1 MFFLYYSITGHE
13 NPQEIFPYGDP
24 PAPHRKIRQIDPPS
38 PLENPI
44 PSVGVGGGGVR
55 IFSGTAQVICTYT
68 SLFSEYSLKN
78 NDSIAIHFIGKTPLF
93 VFTYKSLL

>member
-1 MFFLYYSITGHE
+1 MFFLCYSITGHE

-24 PAPHRKIRQIDPPS
+24 PAPHWKIRQIDPPS

-44 PSVGVGGGGVR
+44 PSVGGGGEYGY
-55 IFSGTAQVICTYT
+55 FLEPHNVICTYT

-93 VFTYKSLL
+93 VFTYNSLL

>member
-1 MFFLYYSITGHE
+1 MFFLCYSITGHE

-24 PAPHRKIRQIDPPS
+24 PAPHWKIRQIDPP
-38 PLENPI
+38 PL
-44 PSVGVGGGGVR
+44 PSGKSDPFRGGGGEYGY
-55 IFSGTAQVICTYT
+55 FLEPYNVICTYT

-93 VFTYKSLL
+93 VFSYKSLL